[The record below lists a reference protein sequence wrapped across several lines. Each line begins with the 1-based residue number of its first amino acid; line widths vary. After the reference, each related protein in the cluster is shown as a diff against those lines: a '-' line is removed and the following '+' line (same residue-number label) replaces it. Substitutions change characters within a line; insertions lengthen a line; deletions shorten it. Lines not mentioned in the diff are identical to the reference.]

1 MTLTTE
7 QMEIRGLA
15 HEFAARK
22 LRPHSARWD
31 EARALDEE
39 VFGQLGKLGFL
50 GMTVPETYGGLGLD
64 WLTYLLV
71 LEELAWGDA
80 AAALAVAVHNGLV
93 AASLIRH
100 GTEEQKRALLPQL
113 ASGARL
119 GAFALA
125 EPQAGSDA
133 DALATAAAPD
143 GEGWRL
149 TGTKRWV
156 TNGQRAGLAVVF
168 ARSGAEGFDAYLVE
182 LPSPVWNVT
191 ARERTMGLRT
201 SETVTVELDGVR
213 VPEGRLLGAPGQ
225 GMRLALDA
233 HDVGRVGV
241 AAQAV
246 GIARAVLEHAV
257 GYALGRE

>member
-1 MTLTTE
+1 M
-7 QMEIRGLA
+7 
-15 HEFAARK
+15 
-22 LRPHSARWD
+22 
-31 EARALDEE
+31 
-39 VFGQLGKLGFL
+39 
-50 GMTVPETYGGLGLD
+50 
-64 WLTYLLV
+64 
-71 LEELAWGDA
+71 
-80 AAALAVAVHNGLV
+80 
-93 AASLIRH
+93 
-100 GTEEQKRALLPQL
+100 
-113 ASGARL
+113 
-119 GAFALA
+119 
-125 EPQAGSDA
+125 
-133 DALATAAAPD
+133 
-143 GEGWRL
+143 
-149 TGTKRWV
+149 
-156 TNGQRAGLAVVF
+156 F

-246 GIARAVLEHAV
+246 GIARAALEHAV